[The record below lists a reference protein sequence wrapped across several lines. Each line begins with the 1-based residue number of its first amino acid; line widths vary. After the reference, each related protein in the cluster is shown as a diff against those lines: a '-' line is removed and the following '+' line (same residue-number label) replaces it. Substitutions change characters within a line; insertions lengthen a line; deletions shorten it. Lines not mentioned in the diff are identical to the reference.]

1 VVDVQHVVDRRH
13 EAEALSKYVEI
24 VPAARKIQLGETYE
38 LVHLLKQ
45 EVQTR
50 YHNDEERY
58 DARIFLRFF

>member
-1 VVDVQHVVDRRH
+1 VVDVQHVVDWRH
-13 EAEALSKYVEI
+13 EAEAHSKYVEK

-45 EVQTR
+45 EVQTH

-58 DARIFLRFF
+58 DTRLFLRFL